1 MNSTTNKS
9 RHFKRTEW
17 QAGTLSTVLSDLA
30 HELNAR
36 DVNVK
41 FKGTQ
46 SDGTALTIDG
56 GPEKVGDVTGLPVGQ
71 GVLTVQYNR
80 ERGDSADV
88 SNVDILSIDMLT
100 VDIVSVVFG
109 ASAAEYQIAVQ
120 ARNSDLTNSAFAL
133 LKDRLSLQEIPQP

>member
-9 RHFKRTEW
+9 RRFERTEW
-17 QAGTLSTVLSDLA
+17 QPGTLSTVLSDLA
-30 HELNAR
+30 HELKAR

-46 SDGTALTIDG
+46 TDGTALTVDG
-56 GPEKVGDVTGLPVGQ
+56 GPDKVSQVTGLPVGH
-71 GVLTVQYNR
+71 GVLTAQYNR
-80 ERGDSADV
+80 ERGDSEDV

-109 ASAAEYQIAVQ
+109 ATAAEYQIDVQ
-120 ARNSDLTNSAFAL
+120 ARNSDLTDTAFAL